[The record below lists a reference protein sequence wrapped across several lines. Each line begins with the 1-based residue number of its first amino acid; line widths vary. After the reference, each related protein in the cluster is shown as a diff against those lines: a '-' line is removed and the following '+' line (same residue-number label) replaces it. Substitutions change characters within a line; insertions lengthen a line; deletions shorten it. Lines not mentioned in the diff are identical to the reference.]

1 MQAEILDDIE
11 SKLKD
16 PQVQEHLSKLPPED
30 LAAFQWRMNWLATAH
45 NHQIEPIGDWWSI
58 WAVIAGRGAGKT
70 RLAAE
75 NIAWWAWSNPKT
87 RWLVA
92 APTSA
97 DIRGTCFEGESGLI
111 NVIPE
116 ILIHDYN
123 KSIGQITLINGSII
137 GGIPASEP
145 NRFRG
150 PQWHGAWLDELAAYD
165 YIQETWDQVQFS
177 VRLGNRTKI
186 IVTTTPR
193 PKDLIVDLIGRAG
206 VDVSLTTASTYT
218 NLMNLAPSFQKQILS
233 YEGTKL
239 GRQEIHAEVLDPE
252 DTGII
257 KRGMF
262 RLWPTGKE
270 FPKFLYIVQ
279 SYDCAFTDKTVND
292 ATASITF
299 GVFKPT
305 DGPTSVM
312 VIDCWQD
319 RLQYPDLRPKVKDE
333 FEVVFGEGKDKKRV
347 DLILVED
354 KAAGISL
361 IQDLQRAHLPVRAY
375 NPGRADKTQRL
386 NIVSNIIANGRV
398 WIPES
403 GNHPGY
409 VKDWAE
415 GMVSQICSFPESA
428 HDDYVDAMTQAL
440 RYLRD
445 AGWLDID
452 GPAPDAYDEDDYVDS
467 GLSRKKG
474 NPYAQ

>member
-1 MQAEILDDIE
+1 MQADILDDIE
-11 SKLKD
+11 AKLKD
-16 PQVQEHLSKLPPED
+16 PEIQETLSKLTPED
-30 LAAFQWRMNWLATAH
+30 LAAFQWRMNWLASAH
-45 NHQIEPIGDWWSI
+45 DHQIEPTGEWWSI
-58 WAVIAGRGAGKT
+58 WAVIAGRGAGKS

-75 NIAWWAWSNPKT
+75 NMAWWAWSIPKS

-97 DIRGTCFEGESGLI
+97 DIRGTCFEGESGLLA
-111 NVIPE
+111 VIPE
-116 ILIHDYN
+116 ILIQDYN
-123 KSIGQITLINGSII
+123 KSISQITLINGSII

-165 YIQETWDQVQFS
+165 YITETWDQVQFS
-177 VRLGNRTKI
+177 VRLGQRTRI

-206 VDVSLTTASTYT
+206 DDVALTTASTYT
-218 NLMNLAPSFQKQILS
+218 NLMNLSPSFKKQILS

-239 GRQEIHAEVLDPE
+239 GRQEIYAEVLDPE

-257 KRGMF
+257 KRSMF
-262 RLWPTGKE
+262 RLWPPHKD
-270 FPKFLYIVQ
+270 FPKFEYILS
-279 SYDCAFTDKTVND
+279 SYDVAFTDKTQND
-292 ATASITF
+292 ATANIVF

-305 DGPTSVM
+305 DGPMSVM

-319 RLQYPDLRPKVKDE
+319 RLQYPDLRPKVIEE
-333 FEVVFGEGKDKKRV
+333 FEVVYGEGKDKKRV

-361 IQDLQRAHLPVRAY
+361 IQDLQRAHLPVRGY

-386 NIVSNIIANGRV
+386 NIVSNIIAAGRV
-398 WIPES
+398 WVPES
-403 GNHPGY
+403 SKNKGY
-409 VKDWAE
+409 VRDWAE
-415 GMVSQICSFPESA
+415 GMISQVCSFPESA

-452 GPAPDAYDEDDYVDS
+452 GPAPEAYDEDDFIDA
-467 GLSRKKG
+467 GMARKKG